1 MEKFFTRVCGC
12 VVAAVL
18 MVAMSAQ
25 AFATSKTVTVTEAGT
40 LSTLIPAS
48 EKNAITSL
56 TVSGTLNGTDI
67 RFIREMAGLD
77 IEGETTDGKLTE
89 LNIAGI
95 ELTDGGDAYYE
106 DAWSKYYTATS
117 YDVSEDNDLYYCT
130 DLSYAFTGT
139 NLTKVVW
146 PATMWEVGENAL
158 AYCSDLK
165 EFVLGS
171 ETNEI
176 KPHAFSRCSALETIT
191 LTPKIIYIDEFAF
204 SDCSSLKSI
213 ALPAGL
219 EMLDKSCFLGCSS
232 LASVTFGDVTEIR
245 EKVFYGCKA
254 LTNVVLP
261 ATLTKLD
268 KAAFDGCSSLTE
280 ITLPKKLK
288 TLGEAVFEGCTALKA
303 INVAEGNASFAS
315 ADGVLFNKAKT
326 NLLAFPAGK
335 TGAYA
340 VPSGTEEIAASAFS
354 RCVGLSAITLPETLT
369 TIGDEVFYRCTGL
382 TELTL
387 PNSVT
392 SIGESFV
399 YRCSALKSVTLG
411 SGISTVGESMF
422 YYANGLESIDVPE
435 GYTSIGYEAFA
446 SCSALKSVT
455 LPSTIGT
462 IAAEAFY
469 GCSALE
475 SFTIKVAAPIAIT
488 ADVFEDVDLN
498 TCALNVPEEGV
509 EAYKADAQWG
519 KFKNINGIM
528 PSGVNDVVS
537 SIDASV
543 SVANGVLTIDGAQGD
558 ISVYNIGGVRLANGS
573 ERLSVTLSKGA
584 YIVTLNGK
592 ATKVIVK

>member
-1 MEKFFTRVCGC
+1 
-12 VVAAVL
+12 

-25 AFATSKTVTVTEAGT
+25 AFATSKTVSVTEAGT

-56 TVSGTLNGTDI
+56 TVSGTLNGTGI

-176 KPHAFSRCSALETIT
+176 KPHTFSRCSALETIT

-232 LASVTFGDVTEIR
+232 LASVTFGNVTEIR

-411 SGISTVGESMF
+411 SGISTIGESMF

-446 SCSALKSVT
+446 SCSAL
-455 LPSTIGT
+455 
-462 IAAEAFY
+462 
-469 GCSALE
+469 E

-498 TCALNVPEEGV
+498 TCVLNVPEEGV

-537 SIDASV
+537 TIDASV

-573 ERLSVTLSKGA
+573 ERLSVTLNKGV

>member
-1 MEKFFTRVCGC
+1 M
-12 VVAAVL
+12 VAAVL

-303 INVAEGNASFAS
+303 INVAEGNASFAA

-411 SGISTVGESMF
+411 SGISTIGESMF

-446 SCSALKSVT
+446 SCSAL
-455 LPSTIGT
+455 
-462 IAAEAFY
+462 
-469 GCSALE
+469 E
-475 SFTIKVAAPIAIT
+475 SFTIKVAAPITIT

-573 ERLSVTLSKGA
+573 ERLSVTLNKGV

>member
-1 MEKFFTRVCGC
+1 M
-12 VVAAVL
+12 VAAVL

-158 AYCSDLK
+158 AYCSELK

-288 TLGEAVFEGCTALKA
+288 TLGEAVFEGCTALEA

-369 TIGDEVFYRCTGL
+369 SIGDEVFYRCTGL

-399 YRCSALKSVTLG
+399 YR
-411 SGISTVGESMF
+411 
-422 YYANGLESIDVPE
+422 
-435 GYTSIGYEAFA
+435 
-446 SCSALKSVT
+446 
-455 LPSTIGT
+455 
-462 IAAEAFY
+462 
-469 GCSALE
+469 
-475 SFTIKVAAPIAIT
+475 
-488 ADVFEDVDLN
+488 
-498 TCALNVPEEGV
+498 
-509 EAYKADAQWG
+509 
-519 KFKNINGIM
+519 
-528 PSGVNDVVS
+528 
-537 SIDASV
+537 
-543 SVANGVLTIDGAQGD
+543 
-558 ISVYNIGGVRLANGS
+558 
-573 ERLSVTLSKGA
+573 
-584 YIVTLNGK
+584 
-592 ATKVIVK
+592 

>member
-288 TLGEAVFEGCTALKA
+288 TLGEAVFEGCTALEA

-340 VPSGTEEIAASAFS
+340 VPSGTEEIAA
-354 RCVGLSAITLPETLT
+354 
-369 TIGDEVFYRCTGL
+369 
-382 TELTL
+382 
-387 PNSVT
+387 
-392 SIGESFV
+392 
-399 YRCSALKSVTLG
+399 
-411 SGISTVGESMF
+411 
-422 YYANGLESIDVPE
+422 
-435 GYTSIGYEAFA
+435 
-446 SCSALKSVT
+446 
-455 LPSTIGT
+455 
-462 IAAEAFY
+462 
-469 GCSALE
+469 
-475 SFTIKVAAPIAIT
+475 PIAIT

-498 TCALNVPEEGV
+498 TCVLNVPEEGV

-543 SVANGVLTIDGAQGD
+543 SVADGVLTIDGAQGD
-558 ISVYNIGGVRLANGS
+558 ISVYNIGGVRLANGN
-573 ERLSVTLSKGA
+573 ERLSVTLSKGV

>member
-1 MEKFFTRVCGC
+1 M
-12 VVAAVL
+12 VAAVL

-130 DLSYAFTGT
+130 NLSYAFTGT

-288 TLGEAVFEGCTALKA
+288 TLGEAVFEGCTALEA

-340 VPSGTEEIAASAFS
+340 VPSGTEEIAA
-354 RCVGLSAITLPETLT
+354 
-369 TIGDEVFYRCTGL
+369 
-382 TELTL
+382 
-387 PNSVT
+387 
-392 SIGESFV
+392 
-399 YRCSALKSVTLG
+399 
-411 SGISTVGESMF
+411 
-422 YYANGLESIDVPE
+422 
-435 GYTSIGYEAFA
+435 
-446 SCSALKSVT
+446 
-455 LPSTIGT
+455 
-462 IAAEAFY
+462 
-469 GCSALE
+469 
-475 SFTIKVAAPIAIT
+475 PIAIT

-498 TCALNVPEEGV
+498 TCVLNVPEEGV

-543 SVANGVLTIDGAQGD
+543 SVANSVLTIDGAQGD

-573 ERLSVTLSKGA
+573 ERLSVTLNKGV

>member
-1 MEKFFTRVCGC
+1 MNKFFTHASGC
-12 VVAAVL
+12 VAAAVL
-18 MVAMSAQ
+18 MIAMSAQ
-25 AFATSKTVTVTEAGT
+25 TFAISKTVTVTEAGK

-77 IEGETTDGKLTE
+77 LAGEATDGKLTE
-89 LNIAGI
+89 LNISGI
-95 ELTDGGDAYYE
+95 ELADGGDAYYE

-117 YDVSEDNDLYYCT
+117 YDVSEDNDEYFCT
-130 DLSYAFTGT
+130 DLSYAFPGT

-146 PATMWEVGENAL
+146 PATMWEVGEHAL
-158 AYCSDLK
+158 EYCTDLK

-176 KPHAFSRCSALETIT
+176 KSRAFSHCSSLESIT
-191 LTPKIIYIDEFAF
+191 FTSKIIYIDDFAF
-204 SDCSSLKSI
+204 YNCSSLKSI
-213 ALPAGL
+213 ALPDGL
-219 EMLDKSCFLGCSS
+219 EMLDNSCFMGCSS

-245 EKVFYGCKA
+245 EKAFYGCKS
-254 LTNVVLP
+254 LKNVVLP
-261 ATLTKLD
+261 ATLTKLGKSVFND
-268 KAAFDGCSSLTE
+268 CSSLTE

-288 TLGEAVFEGCTALKA
+288 TMGETVFDGCTALQA
-303 INVAEGNASFAS
+303 INVAAGNASFAS
-315 ADGVLFNKAKT
+315 VDGVLFNKAKT
-326 NLLAFPAGK
+326 NLLVCPAGK
-335 TGAYA
+335 NGAYA
-340 VPSGTEEIAASAFS
+340 VPSGTEEIATSAFS
-354 RCVGLSAITLPETLT
+354 YCTGLTSITLPETLT
-369 TIGDEVFYRCTGL
+369 TIGDEAFYRCTGL

-392 SIGESFV
+392 SIGANFV
-399 YRCSALKSVTLG
+399 YRCAALKSVKLG
-411 SGISTVGESMF
+411 TGMSEVGESLF

-462 IAAEAFY
+462 IGAEAFY
-469 GCSALE
+469 GCSSLE
-475 SFTIKVAAPIAIT
+475 SFTIKVATPIAIS

-498 TCALNVPEEGV
+498 TCVLTVPEEAV

-519 KFKNINGIM
+519 KFKNINGIV

-537 SIDASV
+537 TIDADV
-543 SVANGVLTIDGAQGD
+543 SVAGGVLTIDGAQGD
-558 ISVYNIGGVRLANGS
+558 ISVYSIGGVRLANGS
-573 ERLSVTLSKGA
+573 ERLSVALSKGV
-584 YIVTLNGK
+584 YVITLNGK

>member
-1 MEKFFTRVCGC
+1 MENFFTRVCGC

-288 TLGEAVFEGCTALKA
+288 TLGEAVFEGCTALQA

-392 SIGESFV
+392 ST
-399 YRCSALKSVTLG
+399 SVR
-411 SGISTVGESMF
+411 V
-422 YYANGLESIDVPE
+422 
-435 GYTSIGYEAFA
+435 
-446 SCSALKSVT
+446 SC
-455 LPSTIGT
+455 
-462 IAAEAFY
+462 IAA
-469 GCSALE
+469 LH
-475 SFTIKVAAPIAIT
+475 
-488 ADVFEDVDLN
+488 
-498 TCALNVPEEGV
+498 
-509 EAYKADAQWG
+509 
-519 KFKNINGIM
+519 
-528 PSGVNDVVS
+528 
-537 SIDASV
+537 
-543 SVANGVLTIDGAQGD
+543 
-558 ISVYNIGGVRLANGS
+558 
-573 ERLSVTLSKGA
+573 
-584 YIVTLNGK
+584 
-592 ATKVIVK
+592 

>member
-1 MEKFFTRVCGC
+1 MENFFTRVCGC

-288 TLGEAVFEGCTALKA
+288 TLGEAVFEGCTALEA

-382 TELTL
+382 TKLAL

-446 SCSALKSVT
+446 SCSAL
-455 LPSTIGT
+455 
-462 IAAEAFY
+462 
-469 GCSALE
+469 E

-498 TCALNVPEEGV
+498 TCVLNVPEEGV

-573 ERLSVTLSKGA
+573 ERLSVTLNKGV

>member
-232 LASVTFGDVTEIR
+232 LASVTFGNVTEIR

-303 INVAEGNASFAS
+303 IIGQGYTQDEPKIRSEFTTTQFYRTLVDQFFDFYTEWLTEMHQNLRHVE
-315 ADGVLFNKAKT
+315 LFNVGEN
-326 NLLAFPAGK
+326 NLSNIIHN
-335 TGAYA
+335 
-340 VPSGTEEIAASAFS
+340 V
-354 RCVGLSAITLPETLT
+354 
-369 TIGDEVFYRCTGL
+369 
-382 TELTL
+382 
-387 PNSVT
+387 VT
-392 SIGESFV
+392 KKGFFG
-399 YRCSALKSVTLG
+399 RKSVDENTFNSEMNKL
-411 SGISTVGESMF
+411 SRDNKKYSDRTVEYKLLDLFNQAAGNILDEK
-422 YYANGLESIDVPE
+422 
-435 GYTSIGYEAFA
+435 YE
-446 SCSALKSVT
+446 
-455 LPSTIGT
+455 
-462 IAAEAFY
+462 
-469 GCSALE
+469 
-475 SFTIKVAAPIAIT
+475 
-488 ADVFEDVDLN
+488 
-498 TCALNVPEEGV
+498 
-509 EAYKADAQWG
+509 
-519 KFKNINGIM
+519 NIN
-528 PSGVNDVVS
+528 
-537 SIDASV
+537 
-543 SVANGVLTIDGAQGD
+543 
-558 ISVYNIGGVRLANGS
+558 
-573 ERLSVTLSKGA
+573 
-584 YIVTLNGK
+584 
-592 ATKVIVK
+592 

>member
-1 MEKFFTRVCGC
+1 M
-12 VVAAVL
+12 VAAVL

-288 TLGEAVFEGCTALKA
+288 TLGEAVFEGCTALEA

-382 TELTL
+382 TKLAL

-446 SCSALKSVT
+446 SCSAL
-455 LPSTIGT
+455 
-462 IAAEAFY
+462 
-469 GCSALE
+469 E

-498 TCALNVPEEGV
+498 TCVLNVPEEGV

-537 SIDASV
+537 SIDSNV
-543 SVANGVLTIDGAQGD
+543 SVADGVLTIDGAQGD

-573 ERLSVTLSKGA
+573 ERLSVTLNKGV

>member
-1 MEKFFTRVCGC
+1 
-12 VVAAVL
+12 
-18 MVAMSAQ
+18 
-25 AFATSKTVTVTEAGT
+25 
-40 LSTLIPAS
+40 
-48 EKNAITSL
+48 
-56 TVSGTLNGTDI
+56 
-67 RFIREMAGLD
+67 
-77 IEGETTDGKLTE
+77 
-89 LNIAGI
+89 
-95 ELTDGGDAYYE
+95 
-106 DAWSKYYTATS
+106 
-117 YDVSEDNDLYYCT
+117 
-130 DLSYAFTGT
+130 
-139 NLTKVVW
+139 
-146 PATMWEVGENAL
+146 
-158 AYCSDLK
+158 
-165 EFVLGS
+165 
-171 ETNEI
+171 
-176 KPHAFSRCSALETIT
+176 
-191 LTPKIIYIDEFAF
+191 
-204 SDCSSLKSI
+204 
-213 ALPAGL
+213 
-219 EMLDKSCFLGCSS
+219 MLDKSCFLGCSS
-232 LASVTFGDVTEIR
+232 LASVTFGNVTEIR

-369 TIGDEVFYRCTGL
+369 SIGDEVFYRCTGL

-399 YRCSALKSVTLG
+399 YRCSAL
-411 SGISTVGESMF
+411 
-422 YYANGLESIDVPE
+422 
-435 GYTSIGYEAFA
+435 
-446 SCSALKSVT
+446 
-455 LPSTIGT
+455 
-462 IAAEAFY
+462 
-469 GCSALE
+469 E

-488 ADVFEDVDLN
+488 TDVFEDVDLN
-498 TCALNVPEEGV
+498 TCVLNVPEEGV

-558 ISVYNIGGVRLANGS
+558 ISVYNTSGVRLANGS
-573 ERLSVTLSKGA
+573 ERLSVTLNKGV

>member
-1 MEKFFTRVCGC
+1 M
-12 VVAAVL
+12 VAAVL

-56 TVSGTLNGTDI
+56 TVSGTLNGTGI

-232 LASVTFGDVTEIR
+232 LASVTFGNVTEIR

-340 VPSGTEEIAASAFS
+340 VPSGTEEIAA
-354 RCVGLSAITLPETLT
+354 
-369 TIGDEVFYRCTGL
+369 
-382 TELTL
+382 
-387 PNSVT
+387 
-392 SIGESFV
+392 
-399 YRCSALKSVTLG
+399 
-411 SGISTVGESMF
+411 
-422 YYANGLESIDVPE
+422 
-435 GYTSIGYEAFA
+435 
-446 SCSALKSVT
+446 
-455 LPSTIGT
+455 
-462 IAAEAFY
+462 
-469 GCSALE
+469 
-475 SFTIKVAAPIAIT
+475 PIAIT

-498 TCALNVPEEGV
+498 TCVLNVPEEGV

-573 ERLSVTLSKGA
+573 ERLSVTLSKGV

>member
-1 MEKFFTRVCGC
+1 M
-12 VVAAVL
+12 VAAVL

-288 TLGEAVFEGCTALKA
+288 TLGEAVFEGCTALEA

-340 VPSGTEEIAASAFS
+340 VPSGTEEIAA
-354 RCVGLSAITLPETLT
+354 
-369 TIGDEVFYRCTGL
+369 
-382 TELTL
+382 
-387 PNSVT
+387 
-392 SIGESFV
+392 
-399 YRCSALKSVTLG
+399 
-411 SGISTVGESMF
+411 
-422 YYANGLESIDVPE
+422 
-435 GYTSIGYEAFA
+435 
-446 SCSALKSVT
+446 
-455 LPSTIGT
+455 
-462 IAAEAFY
+462 
-469 GCSALE
+469 
-475 SFTIKVAAPIAIT
+475 PIAIT

-498 TCALNVPEEGV
+498 TCVLNVPEEGV

-537 SIDASV
+537 SIDANV
-543 SVANGVLTIDGAQGD
+543 SVADGVLTIDGAQGD

-573 ERLSVTLSKGA
+573 ERLSVTLNKGV

>member
-1 MEKFFTRVCGC
+1 M
-12 VVAAVL
+12 VAAVL

-191 LTPKIIYIDEFAF
+191 LTQKIIYIDEFAF

-232 LASVTFGDVTEIR
+232 LASVIFGDVTEIR

-288 TLGEAVFEGCTALKA
+288 TLGEAVFEGCTALEA

-315 ADGVLFNKAKT
+315 ADGCFSTRQRPTCWRSQQAKQ
-326 NLLAFPAGK
+326 A
-335 TGAYA
+335 
-340 VPSGTEEIAASAFS
+340 
-354 RCVGLSAITLPETLT
+354 RMQCQ
-369 TIGDEVFYRCTGL
+369 
-382 TELTL
+382 
-387 PNSVT
+387 
-392 SIGESFV
+392 
-399 YRCSALKSVTLG
+399 
-411 SGISTVGESMF
+411 
-422 YYANGLESIDVPE
+422 
-435 GYTSIGYEAFA
+435 
-446 SCSALKSVT
+446 
-455 LPSTIGT
+455 
-462 IAAEAFY
+462 
-469 GCSALE
+469 
-475 SFTIKVAAPIAIT
+475 AAPKKLPHRHSA
-488 ADVFEDVDLN
+488 AV
-498 TCALNVPEEGV
+498 
-509 EAYKADAQWG
+509 
-519 KFKNINGIM
+519 
-528 PSGVNDVVS
+528 
-537 SIDASV
+537 
-543 SVANGVLTIDGAQGD
+543 
-558 ISVYNIGGVRLANGS
+558 
-573 ERLSVTLSKGA
+573 
-584 YIVTLNGK
+584 
-592 ATKVIVK
+592 

>member
-12 VVAAVL
+12 MVAAVL

-25 AFATSKTVTVTEAGT
+25 AFATSKTVSVTEAGT

-139 NLTKVVW
+139 
-146 PATMWEVGENAL
+146 
-158 AYCSDLK
+158 
-165 EFVLGS
+165 
-171 ETNEI
+171 
-176 KPHAFSRCSALETIT
+176 
-191 LTPKIIYIDEFAF
+191 
-204 SDCSSLKSI
+204 
-213 ALPAGL
+213 
-219 EMLDKSCFLGCSS
+219 
-232 LASVTFGDVTEIR
+232 
-245 EKVFYGCKA
+245 
-254 LTNVVLP
+254 
-261 ATLTKLD
+261 KLD

-288 TLGEAVFEGCTALKA
+288 TLGEAVFEGCTALEA

-382 TELTL
+382 TKLTL

-399 YRCSALKSVTLG
+399 YRSSALKSVTLG
-411 SGISTVGESMF
+411 SGMNTVGESMF

-455 LPSTIGT
+455 LPSTIGA

-498 TCALNVPEEGV
+498 TCVLNVPEEGV

-543 SVANGVLTIDGAQGD
+543 SVADGVLTIDGAKSD

-573 ERLSVTLSKGA
+573 VRLSVTLSEGV

>member
-1 MEKFFTRVCGC
+1 M
-12 VVAAVL
+12 VAAVL

-25 AFATSKTVTVTEAGT
+25 AFATSKTVSVTEAGT

-369 TIGDEVFYRCTGL
+369 SNGDEAAQMA
-382 TELTL
+382 TEHL
-387 PNSVT
+387 
-392 SIGESFV
+392 
-399 YRCSALKSVTLG
+399 
-411 SGISTVGESMF
+411 ISTGSRRIAFVGGPNHLDMVKRRKHG
-422 YYANGLESIDVPE
+422 YLEALREHRIPIDREIVMCDKIDYHTALDNTLKLLRQPNRPDAILAFNDIITFAA
-435 GYTSIGYEAFA
+435 YTAIRQLKLKIPQDVALIGFTDDVHTEYVTPRM
-446 SCSALKSVT
+446 SV
-455 LPSTIGT
+455 
-462 IAAEAFY
+462 IADQSQKMGAEA
-469 GCSALE
+469 CRL
-475 SFTIKVAAPIAIT
+475 
-488 ADVFEDVDLN
+488 L
-498 TCALNVPEEGV
+498 L
-509 EAYKADAQWG
+509 KA
-519 KFKNINGIM
+519 
-528 PSGVNDVVS
+528 
-537 SIDASV
+537 
-543 SVANGVLTIDGAQGD
+543 
-558 ISVYNIGGVRLANGS
+558 IGGDNKVRN
-573 ERLSVTLSKGA
+573 
-584 YIVTLNGK
+584 
-592 ATKVIVK
+592 VIVPQKLVIRETSAKS

>member
-1 MEKFFTRVCGC
+1 M
-12 VVAAVL
+12 VAAVL

-25 AFATSKTVTVTEAGT
+25 AFATSKTVSVTEAGT

-56 TVSGTLNGTDI
+56 TVSGTLNGTGI

-176 KPHAFSRCSALETIT
+176 KPHTFSRCSALETIT

-232 LASVTFGDVTEIR
+232 LASVTFGNVTEIR

-411 SGISTVGESMF
+411 SGISTIGESMF

-446 SCSALKSVT
+446 SCSAL
-455 LPSTIGT
+455 
-462 IAAEAFY
+462 
-469 GCSALE
+469 E

-498 TCALNVPEEGV
+498 TCVLNVPEEGV

-537 SIDASV
+537 TIDASV

-573 ERLSVTLSKGA
+573 ERLSVTLNKGV

>member
-1 MEKFFTRVCGC
+1 M
-12 VVAAVL
+12 VAAVL

-25 AFATSKTVTVTEAGT
+25 AFATSKTVSVTEAGT

-268 KAAFDGCSSLTE
+268 KAAFDGC
-280 ITLPKKLK
+280 
-288 TLGEAVFEGCTALKA
+288 
-303 INVAEGNASFAS
+303 
-315 ADGVLFNKAKT
+315 
-326 NLLAFPAGK
+326 
-335 TGAYA
+335 
-340 VPSGTEEIAASAFS
+340 
-354 RCVGLSAITLPETLT
+354 
-369 TIGDEVFYRCTGL
+369 
-382 TELTL
+382 
-387 PNSVT
+387 
-392 SIGESFV
+392 
-399 YRCSALKSVTLG
+399 
-411 SGISTVGESMF
+411 
-422 YYANGLESIDVPE
+422 
-435 GYTSIGYEAFA
+435 
-446 SCSALKSVT
+446 
-455 LPSTIGT
+455 
-462 IAAEAFY
+462 
-469 GCSALE
+469 
-475 SFTIKVAAPIAIT
+475 
-488 ADVFEDVDLN
+488 
-498 TCALNVPEEGV
+498 
-509 EAYKADAQWG
+509 
-519 KFKNINGIM
+519 
-528 PSGVNDVVS
+528 
-537 SIDASV
+537 
-543 SVANGVLTIDGAQGD
+543 
-558 ISVYNIGGVRLANGS
+558 
-573 ERLSVTLSKGA
+573 
-584 YIVTLNGK
+584 
-592 ATKVIVK
+592 

>member
-1 MEKFFTRVCGC
+1 MENFFTRVCGC

-176 KPHAFSRCSALETIT
+176 KPHAFSRCSALEKIT

-232 LASVTFGDVTEIR
+232 LASVTFGNVTEIR

-288 TLGEAVFEGCTALKA
+288 TLGEAVFEGCTALEA
-303 INVAEGNASFAS
+303 INVADGNASFAS

-340 VPSGTEEIAASAFS
+340 VPSGTEEIAA
-354 RCVGLSAITLPETLT
+354 
-369 TIGDEVFYRCTGL
+369 
-382 TELTL
+382 
-387 PNSVT
+387 
-392 SIGESFV
+392 
-399 YRCSALKSVTLG
+399 
-411 SGISTVGESMF
+411 
-422 YYANGLESIDVPE
+422 
-435 GYTSIGYEAFA
+435 
-446 SCSALKSVT
+446 
-455 LPSTIGT
+455 
-462 IAAEAFY
+462 
-469 GCSALE
+469 
-475 SFTIKVAAPIAIT
+475 PIAIT

-498 TCALNVPEEGV
+498 TCVLNVPEEGV

-558 ISVYNIGGVRLANGS
+558 ISVYNIGGVRLANGN
-573 ERLSVTLSKGA
+573 ERLSVTLSKGV

>member
-56 TVSGTLNGTDI
+56 TVSGTLNGTGI

-435 GYTSIGYEAFA
+435 GYTSIGYEAF
-446 SCSALKSVT
+446 
-455 LPSTIGT
+455 
-462 IAAEAFY
+462 Y

-498 TCALNVPEEGV
+498 TCVLNVPEEGV

-573 ERLSVTLSKGA
+573 ERLSVMLSKGV

>member
-1 MEKFFTRVCGC
+1 MENFFTRVCGC

-171 ETNEI
+171 ETN
-176 KPHAFSRCSALETIT
+176 
-191 LTPKIIYIDEFAF
+191 
-204 SDCSSLKSI
+204 
-213 ALPAGL
+213 
-219 EMLDKSCFLGCSS
+219 
-232 LASVTFGDVTEIR
+232 
-245 EKVFYGCKA
+245 
-254 LTNVVLP
+254 
-261 ATLTKLD
+261 
-268 KAAFDGCSSLTE
+268 
-280 ITLPKKLK
+280 
-288 TLGEAVFEGCTALKA
+288 
-303 INVAEGNASFAS
+303 
-315 ADGVLFNKAKT
+315 
-326 NLLAFPAGK
+326 
-335 TGAYA
+335 
-340 VPSGTEEIAASAFS
+340 
-354 RCVGLSAITLPETLT
+354 
-369 TIGDEVFYRCTGL
+369 
-382 TELTL
+382 
-387 PNSVT
+387 
-392 SIGESFV
+392 
-399 YRCSALKSVTLG
+399 
-411 SGISTVGESMF
+411 
-422 YYANGLESIDVPE
+422 
-435 GYTSIGYEAFA
+435 
-446 SCSALKSVT
+446 
-455 LPSTIGT
+455 
-462 IAAEAFY
+462 
-469 GCSALE
+469 
-475 SFTIKVAAPIAIT
+475 
-488 ADVFEDVDLN
+488 
-498 TCALNVPEEGV
+498 
-509 EAYKADAQWG
+509 
-519 KFKNINGIM
+519 
-528 PSGVNDVVS
+528 
-537 SIDASV
+537 
-543 SVANGVLTIDGAQGD
+543 DGAQGD

-573 ERLSVTLSKGA
+573 ERLSVALSKGV
-584 YIVTLNGK
+584 YVITLNGK

>member
-1 MEKFFTRVCGC
+1 M
-12 VVAAVL
+12 VAAVL

-25 AFATSKTVTVTEAGT
+25 AFATSKTVSVTEAGT

-56 TVSGTLNGTDI
+56 TVSGTLNGTGI

-176 KPHAFSRCSALETIT
+176 KPHAFSRCSGLEKIT

-288 TLGEAVFEGCTALKA
+288 TLGEAVFEGCTALEA

-382 TELTL
+382 TELAL

-399 YRCSALKSVTLG
+399 YRCSALKSVKLG

-446 SCSALKSVT
+446 SCSAL
-455 LPSTIGT
+455 
-462 IAAEAFY
+462 
-469 GCSALE
+469 E

-498 TCALNVPEEGV
+498 TCVLNVPEEGV

-537 SIDASV
+537 SIDANV
-543 SVANGVLTIDGAQGD
+543 SVADGVLTIDGAQGD

-573 ERLSVTLSKGA
+573 ERLSVTLSKGV

>member
-1 MEKFFTRVCGC
+1 
-12 VVAAVL
+12 
-18 MVAMSAQ
+18 MS
-25 AFATSKTVTVTEAGT
+25 VTEAGT

-176 KPHAFSRCSALETIT
+176 KPHAFSRCSGLEKIT

-288 TLGEAVFEGCTALKA
+288 TLGEAVFEGCTALEA

-399 YRCSALKSVTLG
+399 YRCSALKSVKLG
-411 SGISTVGESMF
+411 SGISTIGESMF

-435 GYTSIGYEAFA
+435 GYTSIGYEAF
-446 SCSALKSVT
+446 
-455 LPSTIGT
+455 
-462 IAAEAFY
+462 Y

-488 ADVFEDVDLN
+488 TDVFEDVDLN
-498 TCALNVPEEGV
+498 TCVLNVPEEGV
-509 EAYKADAQWG
+509 EVYKADAQWG

-537 SIDASV
+537 SIDANV
-543 SVANGVLTIDGAQGD
+543 SVADGVLTIDGAKGD
-558 ISVYNIGGVRLANGS
+558 ISVYNTSGVRLANGS
-573 ERLSVTLSKGA
+573 ERLSVTLSKGV

>member
-1 MEKFFTRVCGC
+1 M
-12 VVAAVL
+12 VAAVL

-25 AFATSKTVTVTEAGT
+25 AFATSKTVSVTEAGT

-89 LNIAGI
+89 LNITGI

-176 KPHAFSRCSALETIT
+176 KPHAFSRCSGLEKIT

-232 LASVTFGDVTEIR
+232 LASVTFGNVTEIR

-288 TLGEAVFEGCTALKA
+288 TLGEAVFEGCTALEA
-303 INVAEGNASFAS
+303 INVAEGNASFAA

-354 RCVGLSAITLPETLT
+354 RCVGLSAITLPKTLT

-399 YRCSALKSVTLG
+399 YRCSALKSVKLG

-446 SCSALKSVT
+446 SCSAL
-455 LPSTIGT
+455 
-462 IAAEAFY
+462 
-469 GCSALE
+469 E

-498 TCALNVPEEGV
+498 TCVLNVPEEGV

-573 ERLSVTLSKGA
+573 VRLSVTLSKGV

>member
-176 KPHAFSRCSALETIT
+176 KPHAFSRCSALEKIT

-288 TLGEAVFEGCTALKA
+288 TLGEAVFEGCTALEA

-435 GYTSIGYEAFA
+435 GYTSIGYEALA
-446 SCSALKSVT
+446 S
-455 LPSTIGT
+455 
-462 IAAEAFY
+462 
-469 GCSALE
+469 CSALE

-498 TCALNVPEEGV
+498 TCVLNVPEEGV

-537 SIDASV
+537 SINANV
-543 SVANGVLTIDGAQGD
+543 SVADGVLTIDGAQGD

-573 ERLSVTLSKGA
+573 ERLSVTLNKGV

>member
-1 MEKFFTRVCGC
+1 M
-12 VVAAVL
+12 VAAVL

-25 AFATSKTVTVTEAGT
+25 AFATSKTVSVTEAGT

-117 YDVSEDNDLYYCT
+117 YDVSEDNDMYYCT

-176 KPHAFSRCSALETIT
+176 KPHAFSRCSGLEKIT
-191 LTPKIIYIDEFAF
+191 LTQKIIYIDEFAF

-232 LASVTFGDVTEIR
+232 LASVTFGNVTEIR

-340 VPSGTEEIAASAFS
+340 VPSGTEEIAA
-354 RCVGLSAITLPETLT
+354 
-369 TIGDEVFYRCTGL
+369 
-382 TELTL
+382 
-387 PNSVT
+387 
-392 SIGESFV
+392 
-399 YRCSALKSVTLG
+399 
-411 SGISTVGESMF
+411 
-422 YYANGLESIDVPE
+422 
-435 GYTSIGYEAFA
+435 
-446 SCSALKSVT
+446 
-455 LPSTIGT
+455 
-462 IAAEAFY
+462 
-469 GCSALE
+469 
-475 SFTIKVAAPIAIT
+475 PIAIT

-498 TCALNVPEEGV
+498 TCVLNVPEEGV

-543 SVANGVLTIDGAQGD
+543 SVANSVLTIDGAQGD

-573 ERLSVTLSKGA
+573 ERLSVTLNKGV

>member
-1 MEKFFTRVCGC
+1 
-12 VVAAVL
+12 

-25 AFATSKTVTVTEAGT
+25 AFATSKTVSVTEAGT

-56 TVSGTLNGTDI
+56 TVSGTLNGTGI

-146 PATMWEVGENAL
+146 PDTMWEVGENAL

-288 TLGEAVFEGCTALKA
+288 TLGEAVFEGCTALQA
-303 INVAEGNASFAS
+303 INVADGNASFAS

-340 VPSGTEEIAASAFS
+340 VPSGTEEIAAP
-354 RCVGLSAITLPETLT
+354 IT
-369 TIGDEVFYRCTGL
+369 
-382 TELTL
+382 
-387 PNSVT
+387 
-392 SIGESFV
+392 
-399 YRCSALKSVTLG
+399 
-411 SGISTVGESMF
+411 
-422 YYANGLESIDVPE
+422 
-435 GYTSIGYEAFA
+435 
-446 SCSALKSVT
+446 
-455 LPSTIGT
+455 
-462 IAAEAFY
+462 
-469 GCSALE
+469 
-475 SFTIKVAAPIAIT
+475 IT

-498 TCALNVPEEGV
+498 TCVLNVPEEGV

-543 SVANGVLTIDGAQGD
+543 SVADGVLTIDGAQGD

-573 ERLSVTLSKGA
+573 ERLSVTLSKGV

>member
-1 MEKFFTRVCGC
+1 M
-12 VVAAVL
+12 VAAVL

-25 AFATSKTVTVTEAGT
+25 AFATSKTVSVTEAGT

-56 TVSGTLNGTDI
+56 TVSGTLNGTGI

-232 LASVTFGDVTEIR
+232 LASVTFGNVTEIR

-288 TLGEAVFEGCTALKA
+288 TLGEAVFEGCTALQA
-303 INVAEGNASFAS
+303 INVADGNASFAS

-340 VPSGTEEIAASAFS
+340 VPSGTEEIAA
-354 RCVGLSAITLPETLT
+354 
-369 TIGDEVFYRCTGL
+369 
-382 TELTL
+382 
-387 PNSVT
+387 
-392 SIGESFV
+392 
-399 YRCSALKSVTLG
+399 
-411 SGISTVGESMF
+411 
-422 YYANGLESIDVPE
+422 
-435 GYTSIGYEAFA
+435 
-446 SCSALKSVT
+446 
-455 LPSTIGT
+455 
-462 IAAEAFY
+462 
-469 GCSALE
+469 
-475 SFTIKVAAPIAIT
+475 PIAIT
-488 ADVFEDVDLN
+488 TDVFEDVDLN
-498 TCALNVPEEGV
+498 TCVLNVPEEGV

-573 ERLSVTLSKGA
+573 ERLSVTLSKGV